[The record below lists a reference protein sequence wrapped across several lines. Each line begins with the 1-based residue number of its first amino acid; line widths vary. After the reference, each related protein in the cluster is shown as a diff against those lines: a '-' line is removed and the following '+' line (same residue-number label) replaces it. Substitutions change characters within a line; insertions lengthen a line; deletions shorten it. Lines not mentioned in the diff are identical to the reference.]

1 MIEPRSYESPKLREL
16 IRVLLDWVNDEV
28 SSHRIIVQDVEEDL
42 FDGQVLQ
49 VLMEKLTGEQLQVR
63 NLAAAD

>member
-49 VLMEKLTGEQLQVR
+49 VLMEKLTGEQLQVG
-63 NLAAAD
+63 NLAAVG

>member
-16 IRVLLDWVNDEV
+16 VRVLLDWVNDEV

-63 NLAAAD
+63 NLAAPG

>member
-63 NLAAAD
+63 NLAAAG